1 MSFPFNANEGLVIV
15 RTEVT
20 GPSGVAVLR
29 LALNTGAT
37 STLINAAMLVS
48 IGYDPAIVADRF
60 ELTN

>member
-29 LALNTGAT
+29 LALDTGAT

>member
-29 LALNTGAT
+29 LALDTGAT

-48 IGYDPAIVADRF
+48 IGYDPALVADRF